1 MIHKTVT
8 NVLGKSM
15 AITSPIAIPNS
26 ANPTTRFI
34 FIYPP
39 LIIYLILF
47 YASPTPGITGNYC
60 TSALSRISFTSFSSS
75 FESLPPVNL
84 STMSGTISRIFVI
97 VSWFLIFTSLV
108 CPFWIT
114 RTAQGVILPPT
125 PQIGRAHV

>member
-75 FESLPPVNL
+75 F
-84 STMSGTISRIFVI
+84 
-97 VSWFLIFTSLV
+97 
-108 CPFWIT
+108 
-114 RTAQGVILPPT
+114 
-125 PQIGRAHV
+125 